1 MGKIIIKR
9 VLINILKAI
18 GIMLLILFWILMW
31 GNGEGPRGSNRHY
44 LDVNGVYQ

>member
-1 MGKIIIKR
+1 MANMGKIKN

-18 GIMLLILFWILMW
+18 GIMLLILFWILMFS
-31 GNGEGPRGSNRHY
+31 NGEGPRGSNR